1 MKNFKILL
9 LLFFVIFF
17 SLPYR
22 ANALRLS
29 CVGNDYG
36 IGVTADGPDT
46 VVAGQDYDFTVS
58 GGLAQGSGSFLRVDT
73 WIEYGDGTGLY
84 AVSLGNPWST
94 SRTGPHSY
102 TTPGTYTVRAFAN
115 VQDGG
120 AGAGCQTGTYT
131 MTVTAPPASTC
142 DNTDANNYGGPL
154 PCTFSFVNLNYIVS
168 NVCSGAFIPGATVS
182 ISSDFGNGTSRT
194 TDGSGYANFGA
205 LANKSV
211 NWSVSAA
218 GYGGASG
225 SANTGNNGT
234 TVYPALTPAGGC
246 PASPGAPVVSFT
258 ASPST
263 VSSGGSSTL
272 NWTVTGANSCTASG
286 AWSGSQNASGGSQ
299 STGALASSQTYNLSC
314 SNANG
319 TTVRSATVSV
329 VVGCNSAGVYTTSGA
344 YTIATFTCS
353 GPFVPPDGVSS
364 VDYLIVGGGAGGGS
378 GSNRGGGGGGGE
390 VKGNQNMS
398 VTAGNTYNVVVGT
411 GGLGTAGIGNDG
423 LPSSFNGVVANG
435 GSGGGGGETDGRAGT
450 IGGGGGSW
458 DGGPSGAGSGGVG
471 SIRRGGDGNTNVG
484 GGGGGAGGNGTSA
497 GGFNQAGNGG
507 VGLNIPYIDG
517 NLYGGGGGGSSID
530 NSKYGLGGS
539 GGGGSGA
546 WSGVAGSANTGGGGG
561 GSSQGGGA
569 GGAGGAGI
577 VKIKYLT
584 PVAIDG
590 GWTAWSACSKQC
602 DDGTGPGTQT
612 RTCTNPTPSNGGAIC
627 SGSASQACNTASC
640 LVPENGVCGTA
651 AKNYPYGTTN
661 FSSDTYCT
669 YGTNN
674 PGVISFPTAG
684 NSTSWRCDGVNGG
697 SPSGWC
703 TASQSSSSG
712 FTVTVTKPVGGIVK
726 SSDNSIY
733 CGVNCIKVYGVATQV
748 SLTATPSSS
757 YWKFTG
763 WTGDCSGTGICLL
776 NINAPKNVGAT
787 FNLRSF
793 NYNEF

>member
-1 MKNFKILL
+1 MKKKLL
-9 LLFFVIFF
+9 SLIFF
-17 SLPYR
+17 LCVFIFLPNTVKADYVTCG
-22 ANALRLS
+22 LDLS
-29 CVGNDYG
+29 ISPPGSKTV
-36 IGVTADGPDT
+36 IADWW
-46 VVAGQDYDFTVS
+46 A
-58 GGLAQGSGSFLRVDT
+58 
-73 WIEYGDGTGLY
+73 
-84 AVSLGNPWST
+84 
-94 SRTGPHSY
+94 
-102 TTPGTYTVRAFAN
+102 
-115 VQDGG
+115 
-120 AGAGCQTGTYT
+120 
-131 MTVTAPPASTC
+131 TAPSGNYYDIWLDFHDPGGRELVGKLLDVNGFADSGAKAHTYSTTGNKIITIKSGNGCDDDYYITIPAPQQVC
-142 DNTDANNYGGPL
+142 TDAEANNNGGPL
-154 PCTFSFVNLNYIVS
+154 PCTYTFVNLNYGVS
-168 NVCSGAFIPGATVS
+168 NVCSGASISGATVS
-182 ISSDFGNGTSRT
+182 ISRDFGNGTSRT
-194 TDGSGYANFGA
+194 TDGSGYANFGV
-205 LANKSV
+205 LDNKDISWNVSATGYGSVSGSV
-211 NWSVSAA
+211 NS
-218 GYGGASG
+218 GGS
-225 SANTGNNGT
+225 GT
-234 TVYPALTPAGGC
+234 TVYPALTPTGGC

-258 ASPST
+258 ASPTT

-314 SNANG
+314 SNTNG

-353 GPFVPPDGVSS
+353 GPFIPTSGVSS

-398 VTAGNTYNVVVGT
+398 VTAGNTYNIVVGT
-411 GGLGTAGIGNDG
+411 GGLGTAGTGNDG
-423 LPSSFNGVVANG
+423 LLSSFNGVTASG

-458 DGGPSGAGSGGVG
+458 DGGPSGAGSGGIG
-471 SIRRGGDGNTNVG
+471 SVRRGGDGNTNAG

-507 VGLNIPYIDG
+507 VGLNIPYIDS
-517 NLYGGGGGGSSID
+517 NFYGGGGGGSSID
-530 NSKYGLGGS
+530 NSKYGSGGS
-539 GGGGSGA
+539 GGGGAGA
-546 WSGVAGSANTGGGGG
+546 WSGVAGAANTGGGGG
-561 GSSQGGGA
+561 GSSQGGGV

-590 GWTAWSACSKQC
+590 GWSPWTACSATC
-602 DDGTGPGTQT
+602 GGGTQT
-612 RTCTNPTPSNGGAIC
+612 RTCDNPAPSNGGVNCVGA
-627 SGSASQACNTASC
+627 SSQACNTASC
-640 LVPENGVCGTA
+640 LVPYNGVCGTA
-651 AKNYPYGTTN
+651 AKNYPYGTTD
-661 FSSDTYCT
+661 FGSDTYCSM
-669 YGTNN
+669 GTNN
-674 PGVISFPTAG
+674 PVSISFPTAG

-726 SSDNSIY
+726 SNDNSIY